1 MIYIASLEI
10 EGICCFKDLS
20 KIDFQIAN
28 NIAETAII
36 LGNNGTGKTTIL
48 RSIALGLCD
57 PSSSTGLMQ
66 ELYGDMI
73 SSEKDTG
80 LVRINFM
87 SNDKNVKAPCIE
99 STLSRTDSGNIK
111 VEQKTYPE
119 ENFPWDDIFV
129 CGYGAARSAYGT
141 IDIREYSIVDSVY
154 TLFNYDSKLQ
164 NAELILRRIKD
175 IDTNAQEILKKML
188 NRIDHILM
196 LPEGS
201 SQLGKEGITVSGP
214 WGQFMPHGVLG
225 DGYRAVVALIS
236 DLLGWALFYDETM
249 FFKEIKGIVLI
260 DEIEQHL
267 HPDWQRKIV
276 RLLNVQ
282 FPKIQFIIT
291 THSPLVAAN
300 SNRLS
305 EDDFNSKLFSL
316 KREET
321 FSQISEVEENL
332 GELDFD
338 QILSSEAFD
347 HIFNI
352 NPRLAGVLRE
362 ASILAAK
369 DNRTDKEENKLNKFK
384 NTLKEIMFPKGRTLV
399 ERIVERDYY
408 RELEKKVEEF
418 NKIINE

>member
-10 EGICCFKDLS
+10 EGICCFKDHS

-73 SSEKDTG
+73 NSEKDTG
-80 LVRINFM
+80 SVRINFM
-87 SNDKNVKAPCIE
+87 SNDKNVKAPWIE

-249 FFKEIKGIVLI
+249 FFKEITGIVLI

-316 KREET
+316 KRDET

-352 NPRLAGVLRE
+352 NPRLADVLRE

>member
-10 EGICCFKDLS
+10 EGICCFKDHS

-73 SSEKDTG
+73 NSEKDKG
-80 LVRINFM
+80 SVRINFM
-87 SNDKNVKAPCIE
+87 SNDKNVKAPWIE

-249 FFKEIKGIVLI
+249 FFKEITGIVLI

-316 KREET
+316 KRDET

-352 NPRLAGVLRE
+352 NPRLADVLRE